1 MRSDKYKNRE
11 IRTSLSDD
19 SWEETQ
25 LLFQNRDREKDALRR
40 REEYEV
46 RREKD
51 ALYQEYLAMRKNPE
65 GSRSPEHDLRSRSP
79 QRSVDDAYADYRS
92 VTDERAAKNREEN
105 RRKRE
110 AAQMNDP
117 NRNRHEARHN
127 SQFERD
133 RQAALA
139 RMEQREAYANDEYA
153 KERIK
158 KKEPILNQQPDRYEK
173 KEQRQSNAKKRREYE
188 EYQRIRQEEAKAQG
202 KHKAKKRKAK
212 DRDGGGSRK
221 KGGFKHVLAI
231 ILLLIAV
238 VAVGGFLFMNSM
250 MTKVGDLDLDKSNL
264 GIDPAVSEQLS
275 GYRNIALLGVDARD
289 MSDYDNCRTDAIII
303 MSIDNENKE
312 IRQISVYRDTYLYI
326 DEQYGYNKITNVH
339 SNAGTE
345 ATIRTL
351 NQNMDLNIEE
361 VALIN
366 WKVVADTVDG
376 LGGIE
381 VDVLESEISEMNKY
395 IPDTAANIG
404 GPADLIMQPG
414 LQTLNGNQ
422 AVTYARIRKDS
433 AQGDYRRNERMKIV
447 LSATID
453 KAKRTNPIK
462 LNKIANT
469 VLPQIKTNMSNND
482 MMSVMLSLVTKDM
495 TGSAG
500 WPFAVT
506 GWSHGAWYGVPDT
519 LQSNVIQ
526 LHEQYF
532 GQPGYT
538 VTDTVEEISKNISY
552 KTGIY

>member
-40 REEYEV
+40 REEYEQ
-46 RREKD
+46 RRQRD
-51 ALYQEYLAMRKNPE
+51 AVYQEYLAMRQNPDAN
-65 GSRSPEHDLRSRSP
+65 RSPEHDVRSRAG
-79 QRSVDDAYADYRS
+79 RSAAYDARSREADLR
-92 VTDERAAKNREEN
+92 TQEN

-127 SQFERD
+127 SDFERD
-133 RQAALA
+133 RQAARA
-139 RMEQREAYANDEYA
+139 RMEREAYANDEYA

-173 KEQRQSNAKKRREYE
+173 KEQRQSKAKKSREYE
-188 EYQRIRQEEAKAQG
+188 EYQRIRREEARAQG
-202 KHKAKKRKAK
+202 KHKAKKRKGR
-212 DRDGGGSRK
+212 DRDDGGSRK
-221 KGGFKHVLAI
+221 KGGFKKVLAL

-238 VAVGGFLFMNSM
+238 IAVGGFLLMNSM
-250 MTKVGDLDLDKSNL
+250 MTKVGDLELDKSDL
-264 GIDPAVSEQLS
+264 GIDPVVAEQMS

-312 IRQISVYRDTYLYI
+312 IRQLSVYRDTYLYI

-339 SNAGTE
+339 SNAGTA

-351 NQNMDLNIEE
+351 NKNMDMNIEE

-404 GPADLIMQPG
+404 GPADLITAPG
-414 LQTLNGNQ
+414 VQTLNGNQ

-453 KAKRTNPIK
+453 KAKHTNPIK

-469 VLPQIKTNMSNND
+469 VLPQIKTNMTNTD
-482 MMSVMLSLVTKDM
+482 MMSVMMSLVTKDM

-500 WPFAVT
+500 WPFTVT
-506 GWSHGAWYGVPDT
+506 GWSSNAWYGVPDT
-519 LQSNVIQ
+519 LETNVVQ

-538 VTDTVEEISKNISY
+538 PTDTVDEISRNISY

>member
-11 IRTSLSDD
+11 LRTSLPKD

-25 LLFQNRDREKDALRR
+25 LLFQNRDREKDAIRR
-40 REEYEV
+40 REEYEA

-51 ALYQEYLAMRKNPE
+51 ALYQEYLAMRKNPDAN
-65 GSRSPEHDLRSRSP
+65 RSPEYDARSRSP
-79 QRSVDDAYADYRS
+79 QRSVDDAYENYRS
-92 VTDERAAKNREEN
+92 VTDERAARNLEEN

-139 RMEQREAYANDEYA
+139 RMEQSEAYANDEYA

-188 EYQRIRQEEAKAQG
+188 EYQRIRQEEAAASG
-202 KHKAKKRKAK
+202 KRKK
-212 DRDGGGSRK
+212 KNRRGDDGGSRK
-221 KGGFKHVLAI
+221 KGGFRYAAAV
-231 ILLLIAV
+231 ILVLIAV
-238 VAVGGFLFMNSM
+238 LAVGGFLFMNSM
-250 MTKVGDLDLDKSNL
+250 LSKVSDLDIDKSDL
-264 GIDPAVSEQLS
+264 GIDPAVAEQMSE
-275 GYRNIALLGVDARD
+275 YRNIALLGVDARD
-289 MSDYDNCRTDAIII
+289 MDDYDNCRTDAIII
-303 MSIDNENKE
+303 MSIDKENNE
-312 IRQISVYRDTYLYI
+312 IRQLSVYRDTYMYI

-351 NQNMDLNIEE
+351 NKNMDMNIEE
-361 VALIN
+361 VALVN

-381 VDVLESEISEMNKY
+381 VDVLDSEISEMNKY

-404 GPADLIMQPG
+404 GSAELITQPG

-453 KAKRTNPIK
+453 KAKHTNPVK
-462 LNKIANT
+462 LNEIANT
-469 VLPQIKTNMSNND
+469 VLPQIKTNMSNTD
-482 MMSVMLSLVTKDM
+482 MMSIMLSLVTKDM

-500 WPFAVT
+500 WPFEVT
-506 GWSHGAWYGVPDT
+506 GWSSNAWYGVPDT
-519 LQSNVIQ
+519 LQSNVVQ

-552 KTGIY
+552 RTGIY

>member
-11 IRTSLSDD
+11 IKTSLSND

-25 LLFQNRDREKDALRR
+25 LLFQNRDRERDALRR
-40 REEYEV
+40 REEYGQS
-46 RREKD
+46 RDRD
-51 ALYQEYLAMRKNPE
+51 AAYQEYLAMRRNPDAN
-65 GSRSPEHDLRSRSP
+65 RSPEHDARSRAGYGSE
-79 QRSVDDAYADYRS
+79 ADYR
-92 VTDERAAKNREEN
+92 AARSHEEN

-127 SQFERD
+127 SDFERD

-139 RMEQREAYANDEYA
+139 RMERESYANDEYA
-153 KERIK
+153 GDRIK

-173 KEQRQSNAKKRREYE
+173 KEQRQAEAKRRREYE
-188 EYQRIRQEEAKAQG
+188 EYSRIRQEEARKQG
-202 KHKAKKRKAK
+202 GFKAKRRKSAK
-212 DRDGGGSRK
+212 NDDGGSRK
-221 KGGFKHVLAI
+221 KGGFRRVIAI
-231 ILLLIAV
+231 VLLLIAV
-238 VAVGGFLFMNSM
+238 VAGGGFLLMNSM
-250 MTKVGDLDLDKSNL
+250 LTKVSDLDLDKSDL
-264 GIDPAVSEQLS
+264 GIDPVVAEQMS

-303 MSIDNENKE
+303 VSIDKENNE
-312 IRQISVYRDTYLYI
+312 IRQLSVYRDTYLYI

-339 SNAGTE
+339 SNAGTA

-351 NQNMDLNIEE
+351 NKNMDMNIEE
-361 VALIN
+361 VALVN

-404 GPADLIMQPG
+404 GSADLITAPG

-453 KAKRTNPIK
+453 KAKHTNPVK

-469 VLPQIKTNMSNND
+469 VLPQIKTNMTNTD
-482 MMSVMLSLVTKDM
+482 MMSAMMSLVTNES
-495 TGSAG
+495 TGNAG
-500 WPFAVT
+500 WPFTVT
-506 GWSHGAWYGVPDT
+506 GWSSNAWYGVPDT
-519 LQSNVIQ
+519 LKSNVEE